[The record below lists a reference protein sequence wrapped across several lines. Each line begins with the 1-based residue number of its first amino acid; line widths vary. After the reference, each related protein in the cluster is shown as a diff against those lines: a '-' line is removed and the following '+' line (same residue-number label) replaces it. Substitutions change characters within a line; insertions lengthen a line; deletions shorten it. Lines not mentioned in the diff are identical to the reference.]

1 MNAHIQLAFEIMT
14 SVHIPCVW
22 CVLLFHVVAALQHGS
37 RAQTK
42 GPSDAVETA
51 ADFLLD
57 AKLQAQQMDDL
68 TKEVESLAQDVGAGG
83 ENARCK
89 LFGLPFQDACHH
101 VFYHLRDMHLLVS

>member
-89 LFGLPFQDACHH
+89 LFGLLFQDACHH